1 MTERR
6 LVSGSTYLSADL
18 AKLCYQLADQAYP
31 QGAPWRQVTF
41 AADIVT
47 PQAVY
52 NVLSVDQRPI
62 GFMSMTT
69 VLDETEITNIAI
81 LPAFRHRGQAQWLLT
96 TVLDQLNRPGKV
108 FLEVRQSNQAARRLY
123 DRCGFEPLSVRRA
136 YYHDPTEDALIMRKI
151 MN

>member
-1 MTERR
+1 MIERQ
-6 LVSGSTYLSADL
+6 LVAGATISPVDL

-41 AADIVT
+41 AADIAT

-52 NVLSVDQRPI
+52 NVLIVDQHPI
-62 GFMSMTT
+62 GFISLTT
-69 VLDETEITNIAI
+69 VLDETEVTNIAI
-81 LPAFRHRGQAQWLLT
+81 LPAFQHQGQAQWLLT
-96 TVLDQLNRPGKV
+96 TVLAQLDRPGKV

-123 DRCGFEPLSVRRA
+123 DRCGFEPISVRRA